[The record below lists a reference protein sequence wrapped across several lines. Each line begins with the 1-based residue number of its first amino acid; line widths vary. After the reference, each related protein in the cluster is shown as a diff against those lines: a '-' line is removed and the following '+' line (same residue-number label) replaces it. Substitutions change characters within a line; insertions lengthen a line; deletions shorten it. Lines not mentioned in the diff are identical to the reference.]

1 MGQAP
6 ELPFSDNTHALAQIV
21 IEGLTAQGRNL
32 ALAES
37 CTGGL
42 VAKTLTDIPG
52 ASACFLLSAVTYA
65 NEAKRDLLGV
75 SEKILEDH
83 GAVSAPCATA
93 MAEGLRRISSADLA
107 LSITGIAGPG
117 GGSEDKPI
125 GTVYFG
131 LNQKSGTRVHHHVF
145 PSQDRSTIRAMAC
158 HMALT
163 LIQETLFENPR
174 AGMNPAPTS

>member
-1 MGQAP
+1 MEPASERP
-6 ELPFSDNTHALAQIV
+6 IPKDSHALAQIV
-21 IEGLTAQGRNL
+21 VEGLNEQGRSL

-42 VAKTLTDIPG
+42 VAKTITDIPG

-75 SEKILEDH
+75 PEEILQNH

-93 MAEGLRRISSADLA
+93 MAEGVRRISGADLA

-125 GTVYFG
+125 GTVYFA
-131 LNQKSGTRVHHHVF
+131 LSQKSGTHTHHHVF
-145 PSQDRSTIRAMAC
+145 PSQDRLTIRSMAC

-163 LIQETLFENPR
+163 LIQETLSKNAHGRE
-174 AGMNPAPTS
+174 